1 MPVRSA
7 LPAMVRV
14 GFLWNRYGFRA
25 RGYLPRLIGRKLVR
39 KGEYVIQTKHGA
51 KLVVD
56 LANLDIYATIFN
68 SGGEWD
74 GHIARNCQRLLRK
87 NDVFFDIGANAG
99 CISLDT
105 RALIGAGTKM
115 YLFEPQPSLA
125 NSIKRSIA
133 INYFDDV
140 QVFEFLLSNSDGHS
154 DLYLTSHAI
163 HASMIPR
170 EDPIC
175 KVTLAAW
182 KVDTLVATGRCL
194 PPDIVKLDTEG
205 AELQVLQGMRKT
217 LEEYS
222 PTILLEADQNMIRFG
237 YGAPDLIELI
247 ASAGDYDFYAV
258 MSSGGLQRY
267 AGQQSSDILAVASRH
282 RSRIDRNWLQVT

>member
-1 MPVRSA
+1 MSVYNA
-7 LPAMVRV
+7 LPPLVRV

-56 LANLDIYATIFN
+56 IDNLDIYASIFN
-68 SGGEWD
+68 SGGEWE
-74 GHIARNCQRLLRK
+74 GHVARNCQRLLRK

-133 INYFDDV
+133 INCFDDV
-140 QVFEFLLSNSDGHS
+140 QVFEFLLGNSDGHS

-170 EDPIC
+170 ENPVG
-175 KVTLAAW
+175 KVTLAVW

-194 PPDIVKLDTEG
+194 PPDIVKMDVEG
-205 AELQVLQGMRKT
+205 AELQILHGMRRT
-217 LEEYS
+217 LEEHS
-222 PTILLEADQNMIRFG
+222 PTILFEADQNMSRFG
-237 YGAPDLIELI
+237 YSSSDLIELI
-247 ASAGDYDFYAV
+247 ASAGNYDFYAV
-258 MSSGGLQRY
+258 LPSGSLQRY
-267 AGQQSSDILAVASRH
+267 TGKQSSDILAVASRH
-282 RSRIDRNWLQVT
+282 RSRINPKWLQ